1 MSSAGLSFLLLLLTL
16 SELPLKAVSTTHW
29 GDIEALKEL
38 KNGLDPGSISPG
50 SCLSSWDFSVDP
62 CDHLFSDHFTCGFRC
77 DALDVSGHARVT
89 EISLDQ
95 AGYSGTIFSSSWDL
109 PYLQSL
115 DLSNNYLSGHVPVS
129 VSNLTSLHRLT
140 LSRNMLSGEIPSS
153 IGSLSSLEEL
163 SLDNN
168 WFEGAIPTSLINLVS
183 LRRLEVQGN
192 KLSGEFP
199 DMGTLKSLSFFDC
212 SDNGFIGGV
221 PVDFSSSLVE
231 VSMRNN
237 SLEGNLPINN
247 IGDMGFLQVLDLSHN
262 RLSGPV
268 FSALFNHPSL
278 QQLTLSYNNFSWL
291 QVPGTLGTQSELIAL
306 DVSNNGLQGMLP
318 GFLGMM
324 PRLAVLSLE
333 NNMFTGMIPPQ
344 YAVKAVFPVE
354 GASSFERLLLGG
366 NYLFGPIPR
375 PLLDLKPGNANVSL
389 VDNCLFRCPQSFFFC
404 RGAVQKSSVACRSF
418 GLVMIP

>member
-1 MSSAGLSFLLLLLTL
+1 MSAAGLSFILLLLTL
-16 SELPLKAVSTTHW
+16 SELSLKAASTTHW
-29 GDIEALKEL
+29 GDVEVLKEL

-62 CDHLFSDHFTCGFRC
+62 CDHIFSDHFTCGFRC
-77 DALDVSGHARVT
+77 DAMDVSGQSRVT

-95 AGYSGTIFSSSWDL
+95 AGYSGSISSSSWDL
-109 PYLQSL
+109 PYLHTL
-115 DLSNNYLSGHVPVS
+115 DLSNNFLSGQIPNS
-129 VSNLTSLHRLT
+129 ISNLTALQRLT
-140 LSRNMLSGEIPSS
+140 LSANMLSGEIPSS
-153 IGSLSSLEEL
+153 IGSLSAFEEL
-163 SLDNN
+163 YLDNN
-168 WFEGAIPTSLINLVS
+168 WFEGTVPTSLTNMGS
-183 LRRLEVQGN
+183 LRRLEIQGN

-199 DMGTLKSLSFFDC
+199 DMGALKSLSFFDC
-212 SDNGFIGGV
+212 SDNSFIGGV
-221 PVDFSSSLVE
+221 PVDFPSSVVE
-231 VSMRNN
+231 ISMRNN
-237 SLEGNLPINN
+237 SLEGNLPSN

-262 RLSGPV
+262 RINGPV
-268 FSALFNHPSL
+268 FSVLFNHPSL
-278 QQLTLSYNNFSWL
+278 QQLTLSHNNFSYL

-318 GFLGMM
+318 AFLGMM

-375 PLLDLKPGNANVSL
+375 ALLNLKPGNANVSL
-389 VDNCLFRCPQSFFFC
+389 VDNCLFRCPQSYFFC

-418 GLVMIP
+418 GLVLIP